1 TDRCNA
7 RAEIV
12 PAEATIHVR
21 RDTPPLYGLGLVE
34 RIPDDKILK
43 FVDPLDQNHDGISGR
58 ANFVNGRVGRFGW
71 KAQVVS
77 LRDFAGADALD
88 QLGLTS
94 PAFPAESKP
103 QGGQVT
109 CDLVGDPEDK
119 GTSVQAMADFVT
131 FLAPLPAD
139 PKTTQIGVGRRLFR
153 RMKCNACHG
162 DKLKTAVDGVPALSR
177 KKMKAL
183 FSDLLLHDMGDQL
196 ADGIVEGE
204 ASGREFRTPPLWGL
218 AE

>member
-119 GTSVQAMADFVT
+119 GTSVQGMADFVT
-131 FLAPLPAD
+131 FLAPLPAALPPHEVQRLPRRQAED
-139 PKTTQIGVGRRLFR
+139 RGRQRARAQPEEDEGALLR
-153 RMKCNACHG
+153 PPPARHG
-162 DKLKTAVDGVPALSR
+162 RPA
-177 KKMKAL
+177 
-183 FSDLLLHDMGDQL
+183 G
-196 ADGIVEGE
+196 
-204 ASGREFRTPPLWGL
+204 
-218 AE
+218 